1 MHAASY
7 FLNLQMHYRPRFKAD
22 LEVKRGLM
30 ECITRMVEDED
41 EHTLID
47 VQIDDFRKRA
57 KCFRCPLF
65 TRSIN
70 LKTLADWWESYGD
83 EYPELQK
90 FAIHV
95 LCLTCSSSG
104 CEHNWSSIEMVS

>member
-1 MHAASY
+1 LHAASY

-95 LCLTCSSSG
+95 LSLTCSSSE
-104 CEHNWSSIEMVS
+104 CERN